1 MRIEHYSDVD
11 WLRLAFRTAAE
22 HSEDNSTQNG
32 AVVVPQ
38 RGYVMS
44 AANRFP
50 DGVQARYS
58 VPAKYDFIEHAERA
72 AIYSAARA
80 GVATLG
86 GTLYCCWFACP
97 DCARAIIESGIK
109 MVVGHLTVR
118 NRTPRRWAARIE
130 LGEQILREGDVSMQW
145 LTTRMGVE
153 IMFNGE
159 MLKC

>member
-86 GTLYCCWFACP
+86 GALYCCWFACP
-97 DCARAIIESGIK
+97 DCAR
-109 MVVGHLTVR
+109 
-118 NRTPRRWAARIE
+118 
-130 LGEQILREGDVSMQW
+130 
-145 LTTRMGVE
+145 
-153 IMFNGE
+153 
-159 MLKC
+159 